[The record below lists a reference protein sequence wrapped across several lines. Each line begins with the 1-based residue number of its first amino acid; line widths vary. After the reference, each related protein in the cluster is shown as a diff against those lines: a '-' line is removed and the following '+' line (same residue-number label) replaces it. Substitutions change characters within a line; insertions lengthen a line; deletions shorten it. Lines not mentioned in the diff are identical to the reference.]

1 MNQIE
6 GTIIASVVPPVT
18 NVVKEAAKRI
28 SENEVLIIGPGVKTG
43 LNIMMD
49 QPGQVGSDLVANA
62 VAGIAEY
69 PLPLI
74 VVNMGT
80 ATTLS
85 VIDAKNIISEE

>member
-1 MNQIE
+1 
-6 GTIIASVVPPVT
+6 
-18 NVVKEAAKRI
+18 
-28 SENEVLIIGPGVKTG
+28 
-43 LNIMMD
+43 MMD